1 MLAAVRAVNRL
12 ESVRPKAGQTDVG
25 ETLQAALNV
34 LAAAAPRWLARHA
47 DAEWPD
53 RYGRPFEEW
62 RLPKGEAPRKA
73 LGEVVGTDG
82 YRLLAAVYDP
92 SVPAWLRELPAVQT
106 LRRAWVNQFCLQE
119 ERVTW
124 RDRTDLPQASLRF
137 DSPYDVDARFGNK
150 RSTTWS
156 GYKAH
161 LTETCDADC
170 PHFVIHIETTLA
182 PVSDVAMT
190 APVHEALRV
199 KDLLPGTHLVDA
211 GYVDADLLL
220 DAAVEHGIT
229 LVGPVRP
236 DTSWQAKSGQGYDIA
251 AFAINWGA
259 EAVTCPQGHKSVD
272 WVPGQDRWG
281 TGVVHIAFAKRT
293 CRACPSRPL
302 CTRAKIAPREMTFR
316 RPGRHEAIQV
326 ARQRQ
331 ETPEWRALYGVRAGI
346 EGYLSQ
352 AVRVCGLRRS
362 RYVGLAQDPLAAHRD
377 RGRPQRRAPE
387 RLVRAKASRF
397 HADLTP
403 RPPHGSLNRPPA
415 KFANGIA
422 CYRNPNPYGRF
433 DLDMQTRITALA

>member
-1 MLAAVRAVNRL
+1 MLMRFRERGLLKARGRQRTDSTHVLAAVRAANRL
-12 ESVRPKAGQTDVG
+12 ESVG
-25 ETLQAALNV
+25 ETLRAALNV
-34 LAAAAPRWLARHA
+34 LAAAAPEWLARHA
-47 DAEWPD
+47 GAEWLD

-62 RLPKGEAPRKA
+62 RLPKGEVPRKA
-73 LGEVVGTDG
+73 LGEVIGTDG
-82 YRLLAAVYDP
+82 HLLLAAVYDP
-92 SVPAWLRELPAVQT
+92 SAPAWLRELPAVQT
-106 LRRAWVNQFCLQE
+106 LRQAWVNQFCLQE

-124 RDRTDLPQASLRF
+124 RDRTDLPPASLRF

-170 PHFVIHIETTLA
+170 PHFVVHVETTPA

-211 GYVDADLLL
+211 DLLL
-220 DAAVEHGIT
+220 DAAAEHGIT

-236 DTSWQAKSGQGYDIA
+236 DTSWQAKSGQGFDIA
-251 AFAINWGA
+251 AFAIDWEA

-281 TGVVHIAFAKRT
+281 TGVVHVAFAKRT

-316 RPGRHEAIQV
+316 RPGRHEAIQA

-346 EGYLSQ
+346 EGCLSQ

-362 RYVGLAQDPLAAHRD
+362 RYVGLAKTRLQHIATAAALNVVRLNAWLE
-377 RGRPQRRAPE
+377 RKPRASIRTS
-387 RLVRAKASRF
+387 RLVRLMAA
-397 HADLTP
+397 
-403 RPPHGSLNRPPA
+403 
-415 KFANGIA
+415 
-422 CYRNPNPYGRF
+422 
-433 DLDMQTRITALA
+433 